1 MWYLQPN
8 LRACPRA
15 PDKDLGMNERQEP
28 PRDAEMAERVRPLV
42 NGILERFNQE
52 NITPPEAGIVVLAL
66 VSRLLEVLEGHPE
79 ARRHFILNL
88 INVINSYL
96 VQEAGAAP
104 QGCPAGSDGP
114 D

>member
-1 MWYLQPN
+1 
-8 LRACPRA
+8 
-15 PDKDLGMNERQEP
+15 MNEQEEH
-28 PRDAEMAERVRPLV
+28 PRNVELAERVRPLV
-42 NGILERFNQE
+42 NEILERFNQE
-52 NITPPEAGIVVLAL
+52 SITPPEAGMVVLAL

-79 ARRHFILNL
+79 PRRVFIVNL

-104 QGCPAGSDGP
+104 QGCPAGAGGP